1 MSRSAEKACGGSSA
15 PIVGGAPQPSARDV
29 GAMSAAD
36 DAAGAAE
43 RKKEDDERLER
54 AAFLKIVRAMQN
66 YASDAAEEVHR
77 WETNFER
84 LSPAHQALLSHHREK
99 HVEAYRC
106 VQQNDAFLS
115 GMLAAFSGDDVPPH
129 LRVPPPGPGPPD
141 PVAPGDVEKVRYVL
155 KNLSRDWSAEAAEE
169 RAQSHGPII
178 AELQA
183 RLKVPHPSEGR
194 YPPRVMVPG
203 AGLGR
208 LVMECARLGYE
219 TEGNE
224 YSYYMLLT
232 SSYIL
237 NHATRAGEFDIF
249 PWIHGNNNHTSDANH
264 LRRVPIPDL
273 PACEAG
279 IQPGCMSMCAG
290 DFVEV
295 YGAPEQVGQWDA
307 VATCFFIDTAHNVVE
322 YLEIIS
328 RCLRPGGVWVNFG
341 PLLYHWAD
349 ARSYLSGEELSVEMS
364 LEDVE
369 RVAKSVGLN
378 VVKREMRDS
387 LYTADKRSMCQTVY
401 RCALLVAVK
410 QE

>member
-1 MSRSAEKACGGSSA
+1 MGDQLRA
-15 PIVGGAPQPSARDV
+15 PVPRAS
-29 GAMSAAD
+29 
-36 DAAGAAE
+36 GAA
-43 RKKEDDERLER
+43 
-54 AAFLKIVRAMQN
+54 QP
-66 YASDAAEEVHR
+66 HG
-77 WETNFER
+77 
-84 LSPAHQALLSHHREK
+84 EK

-115 GMLAAFSGDDVPPH
+115 GMLAAFSGDDVPTSAC
-129 LRVPPPGPGPPD
+129 RPPGPVPRPRR
-141 PVAPGDVEKVRYVL
+141 PGRRREGAGLRVL

-237 NHATRAGEFDIF
+237 NHATHAGEFDIF

-273 PACEAG
+273 PA
-279 IQPGCMSMCAG
+279 
-290 DFVEV
+290 
-295 YGAPEQVGQWDA
+295 
-307 VATCFFIDTAHNVVE
+307 
-322 YLEIIS
+322 
-328 RCLRPGGVWVNFG
+328 
-341 PLLYHWAD
+341 
-349 ARSYLSGEELSVEMS
+349 
-364 LEDVE
+364 
-369 RVAKSVGLN
+369 
-378 VVKREMRDS
+378 
-387 LYTADKRSMCQTVY
+387 
-401 RCALLVAVK
+401 
-410 QE
+410 